1 MTANFVTDFK
11 RLPADLQNTLIDIQQ
26 PAENRFVFLRKTG
39 LLILLPVVLLIAW
52 IIYVWSATQQPLW
65 ESWMYWLIGGISVV
79 VFPAAI
85 WCVVKFLSTRL
96 ARLKD
101 GHMFTKNEY
110 FKVKGRRVE
119 CHTLRDLEALR
130 TKHDDKKLEL
140 WIGDVETMIGVDDVS
155 EAEKLENLFD
165 RWKASS
171 TDELGPRL
179 RESNYVYHPTGSVAF
194 VGVILL
200 IGALI
205 ATAFTYAFGLMNIAY
220 DDDTTW
226 GTAKA
231 ADTIE
236 DYEIYQSRYPNG
248 LHATE
253 AHNAITGHI
262 GKLKDNYLA
271 RAVKGSDP
279 NAVAKLAAIYEVVG
293 NRPDR
298 TIYLKINEVREIDPN
313 SIDVIEEKYGVRAQ
327 PYDYTVPPSGEAFR
341 KQKVASDL
349 MFRLAS
355 IAPRGAIK
363 HQVTDTI
370 PADAPSVEVTTTI
383 KSEEGFYRYA
393 SFNDGRYQ
401 VSIYPTANFTIR
413 FVLRTSAEDSGY
425 ASEFFE
431 KPMAINSGAFRK
443 EDKENYTFDKVLF
456 STVMAGFDTTF
467 SRMFGFAE
475 TEIR

>member
-1 MTANFVTDFK
+1 MATNFVTDFK
-11 RLPADLQNTLIDIQQ
+11 RLPIDSQNALVELQR
-26 PAENRFVFLRKTG
+26 PAENRFVFLRKTS
-39 LLILLPVVLLIAW
+39 LLILLPVVCLIGW
-52 IIYVWSATQQPLW
+52 IIYVWTATQQPLW
-65 ESWMYWLIGGISVV
+65 ESWMYWLIGGISVIA
-79 VFPAAI
+79 FPAAI
-85 WCVVKFLSTRL
+85 WAVSRFLSTRMSK
-96 ARLKD
+96 LKN
-101 GHMFTKNEY
+101 GYMFTPNEY
-110 FKVKGRRVE
+110 FSVKGRRLE
-119 CHTLRDLEALR
+119 CHTLRDLDALR
-130 TKHDDKKLEL
+130 TKHDEKKLEL
-140 WIGDVETMIGVDDVS
+140 WIGDVETMIDVDDVS

-171 TDELGPRL
+171 ADELGARL
-179 RESNYVYHPTGSVAF
+179 RESSYAYQPTDSIAF
-194 VGVILL
+194 IGALLL
-200 IGALI
+200 IGVLI
-205 ATAFTYAFGLMNIAY
+205 GAAFTYASGRLNVAY

-226 GTAKA
+226 ATAKT

-248 LHATE
+248 IHAEE
-253 AHNAITGHI
+253 AHKAISGHI

-279 NAVAKLAAIYEVVG
+279 NAVAKLAAIYEIIG

-298 TIYLKINEVREIDPN
+298 TIYLKINEIREIDPN
-313 SIDVIEEKYGVRAQ
+313 TIDTIEEKYGVTPQ

-363 HQVTDTI
+363 HQVTDNI

-393 SFNDGRYQ
+393 SFADGRYQ
-401 VSIYPTANFTIR
+401 VSVYPTANFTFR
-413 FVLRTSAEDSGY
+413 FILKTSAEDSGY
-425 ASEFFE
+425 SAEYFE
-431 KPMAINSGAFRK
+431 KPMAINSGAFRV

-456 STVMAGFDTTF
+456 STVMGGFDKTF

-475 TEIR
+475 SEIR